1 MAAPFLKK
9 QLVLMPLSPVDI
21 FQYTDYRAWLK
32 DVFQS
37 LKDRDPKFSHRYIL
51 QRLAVKSS
59 GWLADMLSGRR
70 LLNRSHLLGM
80 SRVLGL
86 SPREELYFET
96 LADYNQAKNLL
107 EKNRAYEKL
116 LTFHEIPKD
125 IIESDRFEYFS
136 KWYYS
141 AVREYLLIEP
151 FRGDYARLGRRM
163 RPALTAPQ
171 AREAIELLERL
182 GFIKRLASGEYRPAT
197 EHVKKQS
204 AFSPVHYFQYVK
216 SQMELGIDALERIP
230 KQERDISAVAVSLSL
245 DSFNVIKEDIKTLR
259 QKMIQ
264 LSEAENKKFWNG
276 IQGDSRR
283 VYQGVFELFPVSTTR
298 NLTEENA

>member
-1 MAAPFLKK
+1 
-9 QLVLMPLSPVDI
+9 MPLSPVDI

-37 LKDRDPKFSHRYIL
+37 LKERDPKFSHRFIL
-51 QRLAVKSS
+51 QRLQVKSS
-59 GWLADMLSGRR
+59 GWLADMLGGRR
-70 LLNRSHLLGM
+70 MLSRTHLLGL

-86 SPREELYFET
+86 SPREELYLET
-96 LADYNQAKNLL
+96 LVDYNQAKTLL

-125 IIESDRFEYFS
+125 IIDADRFEYFS

-151 FRGDYARLGRRM
+151 FRGDFNRLARRL
-163 RPALTAPQ
+163 RPAILPEQ
-171 AREAIELLERL
+171 ARESIDLLEKL
-182 GFIKRLASGEYRPAT
+182 GFIKRFASGEYRPAS

-204 AFSPVHYFQYVK
+204 AFSPVHYYQYLK
-216 SQMELGIDALERIP
+216 AQMELGIGAMERIP
-230 KQERDISAVAVSLSL
+230 REERDISAVAVTLSS
-245 DSFNVIKEDIKTLR
+245 DSFQAIREEIKALR

-264 LSEAENKKFWNG
+264 ISESENKKFWNG
-276 IQGDSRR
+276 IQGDTRR
-283 VYQGVFELFPVSTTR
+283 VYQGVFELFPVTWTKHSP
-298 NLTEENA
+298 EEAAP

>member
-1 MAAPFLKK
+1 MSLA
-9 QLVLMPLSPVDI
+9 PVDI
-21 FQYTDYRAWLK
+21 FQYTDFRSWLK

-37 LKDRDPKFSHRYIL
+37 LKERDPKFSHRFIL
-51 QRLAVKSS
+51 LRLGVKSS

-70 LLNRSHLLGM
+70 LLNRTHLLGL

-107 EKNRAYEKL
+107 EKNRAYEKI

-125 IIESDRFEYFS
+125 IIEADRFEYFS

-151 FRGDYARLGRRM
+151 FRGDYARLGRHI
-163 RPALTAPQ
+163 RPAISSAQ
-171 AREAIELLERL
+171 ARESIELLEKM
-182 GFIKRLASGEYRPAT
+182 GFIKRLASGEFRPAT

-204 AFSPVHYFQYVK
+204 AFSPVHYYQYLK
-216 SQMELGIDALERIP
+216 SQMDLGMGAMERIS
-230 KQERDISAVAVSLSL
+230 KEERDISAVAVTLSQ
-245 DSFNVIKEDIKTLR
+245 DSFNAVREEIKALR

-264 LSEAENKKFWNG
+264 ISEAENKKFWNG
-276 IQGDSRR
+276 IQGDTRR
-283 VYQGVFELFPVSTTR
+283 VFQGVFELFPVSTTR
-298 NLTEENA
+298 NATEEEK